1 MLRVESEIGRLRKVL
16 VHAPGPEVDRMVP
29 AMMEDLLFDDILF
42 GEEARQ
48 EHRRFRAILETLG
61 VEILEARDLLV
72 ETLRLQPARDW
83 LLAAL
88 VEDVPRPLR
97 QQILGA
103 SAEALAAILIEGI
116 RFDPTVGGIE
126 ADDLYEIAPL
136 PNWCFQRD
144 PQVVIRDGVVFSSM
158 ATPSRWREALL
169 SGAIFRFHPALT
181 GASVIHDPLQHKEGR
196 PLHLGLAR
204 PSFEGGDVM
213 VFSEDLVA
221 IGFSERTNRTG
232 IRHLINSLGARAD
245 GPRRVLLVD
254 LPKRRSYMHLD
265 TVVTQIDRS
274 ECLAYTPVILP
285 GSSESAV
292 VYEVDLREE
301 DPHPRMRDG
310 GLLDALSAHGIEL
323 EPIPC
328 GGDDPVDQQREQWT
342 DGANAFAVAPGII
355 VLYDRNVATAAALA
369 RRGYAIV
376 DSGDLIEGRD
386 PVDPSGPRKV
396 CILIPSHEL
405 GRARGG
411 PHCLTQPLVRDPAE

>member
-1 MLRVESEIGRLRKVL
+1 MLRVDSEIGRLRRVL
-16 VHAPGPEVDRMVP
+16 AHAPGPEIDRMVP
-29 AMMEDLLFDDILF
+29 AMMEDLLFDDLLF

-48 EHRRFRAILETLG
+48 EHRRFRSVLQALG

-88 VEDVPRPLR
+88 LEDLPKPLR
-97 QQILGA
+97 RQILEA
-103 SAEALAAILIEGI
+103 TPEALASILVEGV
-116 RFDPTVGGIE
+116 RLDPEAGGIE

-144 PQVVIRDGVVFSSM
+144 PQAVVGGGVIFSSM
-158 ATPSRWREALL
+158 ATPGRWLEALL
-169 SGAIFRFHPALT
+169 SGVIFRFHPDLS
-181 GASVIHDPLQHKEGR
+181 GSPVIHDPLRLKEGR

-213 VFSEDLVA
+213 VLSDDLLA

-232 IRHLINSLGARAD
+232 IRHLIRALGGRQS
-245 GPRRVLLVD
+245 GPRWLLLVD
-254 LPKRRSYMHLD
+254 LPKRRSCMHLD
-265 TVVTQIDRS
+265 TVVTQIDRG

-285 GSSESAV
+285 GTSESAV

-301 DPHPRMRDG
+301 DPRPRVLDG
-310 GLLDALSAHGIEL
+310 GLLDALAAHGLDL

-342 DGANAFAVAPGII
+342 DGANAFAVAPGVI
-355 VLYDRNVATAAALA
+355 VLYDRNVATAEALA
-369 RRGYAIV
+369 RRGYAIIGA
-376 DSGDLIEGRD
+376 DELLGGREE
-386 PVDPSGPRKV
+386 VDPAEPGRA

-411 PHCLTQPLVRDPAE
+411 PHCMTQPLLRDSVA